1 MHGDKLLLFC
11 ATVIP
16 LAFTPGP
23 DVIYILTRG
32 IAQEELG
39 SGLVLTHARHNR
51 PMTIIT
57 ALGKGVRALFH
68 RGLLALSAN

>member
-11 ATVIP
+11 TTVIP

-32 IAQEELG
+32 IAQG
-39 SGLVLTHARHNR
+39 RRAALVSVARVQAM
-51 PMTIIT
+51 PST
-57 ALGKGVRALFH
+57 VV
-68 RGLLALSAN
+68 SYS